1 MGAKAMAIDFA
12 NLIESVA
19 RRLLGEPNATLS
31 TREEL
36 RWGSK
41 GSLAVDI
48 KRGRWYNHETKEGG
62 GCLDFIRH
70 HASGDPFDWLRKER
84 LIEADALIA
93 TFDYRDEQNKLLYQ
107 VCRTASKN
115 FWKRRPNGSGRWI
128 NNIKG
133 VRRVLYRLPE
143 LLASTDLV
151 FIPEG
156 EKHVDALI
164 KLGLCATCN
173 VGGAGRW
180 RKEYNEFLRG
190 RGVVILPDNDK
201 ASQDHADD
209 IAHNLSG
216 IARRVRVLMLPNL
229 KPKGDVINWLEAG
242 NTKAELLRLTDETA
256 IWEETGSGS
265 PEDGGNHEQRDM
277 PQAAVLV
284 GLAQVA
290 ELFHT
295 PERKG
300 YADIENDGHRETWAV
315 RSRDFKL
322 WLARAFFQ
330 MTSKTPRREAMTSA
344 LDQIEAR
351 ALWDGPERPIC
362 VRIGGLNGKIY
373 LDLCDKEWRA
383 IEIDANGWRI
393 VDHPPVRFRR
403 APGMLPLSVP
413 VSAGSVDDLH
423 PFLNLNDANDDFV
436 LVVAWALA
444 VLRDRGPYPV
454 LGLSGEQGSAK
465 TFFCS
470 CMRALLDPNTAPN
483 RTLSREERDLYIA
496 ANNGH
501 LIAFDNVS
509 SMPPWISDAL
519 CRLSTGGGFSTRQLY
534 TDDEE
539 TLFTA
544 MRPVILN
551 GIEDTVTRPDL
562 ADRAII
568 LTLEPILDNE
578 RRSERDLLAEFE
590 AARPK
595 ILGALLDAVATGLKM
610 LPETKLEQVPR
621 MADFVFWVTACE
633 GALWE
638 QGTFQTAYN
647 ANRDNLVQTVLEAN
661 PVAGAIR
668 DLLASR
674 GEWTGTATQ
683 LLNDLNLQDLVT
695 GVKRERR
702 YWPQIANQFSG
713 KLRRIA
719 PMLRKSGIEVVF
731 HRSDDRH
738 IELRAVSDAPR
749 CQTDPPF

>member
-1 MGAKAMAIDFA
+1 M
-12 NLIESVA
+12 S
-19 RRLLGEPNATLS
+19 
-31 TREEL
+31 
-36 RWGSK
+36 
-41 GSLAVDI
+41 
-48 KRGRWYNHETKEGG
+48 
-62 GCLDFIRH
+62 
-70 HASGDPFDWLRKER
+70 
-84 LIEADALIA
+84 
-93 TFDYRDEQNKLLYQ
+93 
-107 VCRTASKN
+107 
-115 FWKRRPNGSGRWI
+115 
-128 NNIKG
+128 
-133 VRRVLYRLPE
+133 
-143 LLASTDLV
+143 
-151 FIPEG
+151 
-156 EKHVDALI
+156 
-164 KLGLCATCN
+164 
-173 VGGAGRW
+173 
-180 RKEYNEFLRG
+180 
-190 RGVVILPDNDK
+190 
-201 ASQDHADD
+201 
-209 IAHNLSG
+209 
-216 IARRVRVLMLPNL
+216 
-229 KPKGDVINWLEAG
+229 
-242 NTKAELLRLTDETA
+242 
-256 IWEETGSGS
+256 
-265 PEDGGNHEQRDM
+265 
-277 PQAAVLV
+277 
-284 GLAQVA
+284 
-290 ELFHT
+290 
-295 PERKG
+295 
-300 YADIENDGHRETWAV
+300 
-315 RSRDFKL
+315 
-322 WLARAFFQ
+322 
-330 MTSKTPRREAMTSA
+330 SA
-344 LDQIEAR
+344 LDQIEAS

-362 VRIGGLNGKIY
+362 IRIGGLNGKIY
-373 LDLCDKEWRA
+373 LDLCNKEWRA
-383 IEIDANGWRI
+383 IEVDANGWRI

-403 APGMLPLSVP
+403 APGMLPLPMP
-413 VSAGSVDDLH
+413 VCGGSVNDLR
-423 PFLNLNDANDDFV
+423 PFLNLNKKSDDEDDDFV

-454 LGLSGEQGSAK
+454 LALGGEQGSAK

-519 CRLSTGGGFSTRQLY
+519 CRLSTGGGFSTRQLF

-638 QGTFQTAYN
+638 QETFQTAYN
-647 ANRDNLVQTVLEAN
+647 ANRDNLVQTVLEEN

-668 DLLASR
+668 DLLASK

-683 LLNDLNLQDLVT
+683 LLNDLNLQDTIT

-702 YWPQIANQFSG
+702 YWPQIANQLSG

-719 PMLRKSGIEVVF
+719 PMLRKSGIEVEF
-731 HRSDDRH
+731 QKSEDRL
-738 IELRAVSDAPR
+738 IELRMPGVRPVE
-749 CQTDPPF
+749 PPY